1 MSSLCPSQRLPE
13 ADLEWKSSS
22 ARGKGRA
29 SASSTTPAAS
39 AKSKPTTTG
48 GKQMTLFGLP
58 PGKEPEK
65 KTKKRKSAADDGE
78 EGAATTTDSTASSSN
93 KKLEAF
99 RKKPGTA
106 ATAGLGAEAARELPR
121 EDEEM
126 EETQIVDETQQ
137 DEESLPAPP
146 AKRRDSEL
154 EAVRE
159 EQEEEAED
167 TQMSETQVET
177 QVEEDP
183 VHSRREPALRRP
195 LTHLD
200 SAGIAQGKHAPS
212 VVRRT

>member
-1 MSSLCPSQRLPE
+1 
-13 ADLEWKSSS
+13 
-22 ARGKGRA
+22 
-29 SASSTTPAAS
+29 
-39 AKSKPTTTG
+39 
-48 GKQMTLFGLP
+48 MTLFGLP

-65 KTKKRKSAADDGE
+65 KTKKRKSSAADEGE
-78 EGAATTTDSTASSSN
+78 EDGAATADSSASSSK

-154 EAVRE
+154 EAVTE
-159 EQEEEAED
+159 EQEDEAED

-177 QVEEDP
+177 QLETQAQEDP
-183 VHSRREPALRRP
+183 VRLSLFP
-195 LTHLD
+195 
-200 SAGIAQGKHAPS
+200 PS
-212 VVRRT
+212 NAH